1 MKILKAAKRVLQVNR
16 TNSSIA
22 IGRQREIESVEGIP
36 YQYVPGPKPLP
47 ILGNSWRFI
56 PFIGKLIFGLLI
68 YHELRNLFGKEIFS
82 STNSIIIFVQF

>member
-22 IGRQREIESVEGIP
+22 IGRQREIENVEGIP
-36 YQYVPGPKPLP
+36 YRYIPGPKPLP

-56 PFIGKLIFGLLI
+56 PYIGEFIF
-68 YHELRNLFGKEIFS
+68 Y
-82 STNSIIIFVQF
+82 Q